1 MATGRRMLGSGLLL
15 VGCLGLAYLAVSL
28 PVLPLS
34 GCTAVGYAGE
44 PPGGFVLTGVEQG
57 RILYTPD
64 GGINQ
69 CSTSVLTV
77 GAPLGSTLAGAAL
90 LVGADRGL
98 ALPFGT

>member
-1 MATGRRMLGSGLLL
+1 MATGRTILGSGLLL

-44 PPGGFVLTGVEQG
+44 PPGGFALETVEQG
-57 RILYTPD
+57 RIFYTPD
-64 GGINQ
+64 GGVNQ

-77 GAPLGSTLAGAAL
+77 GVPLGAALVGAAL